1 MSAVG
6 MRMLQALTAA
16 VLVAILTGCS
26 SVIIDVTRFNVFTK
40 VRTRGSNFAFANG
53 TGSIEEAVYRGLI
66 GSSLEKLGW
75 QQTERSRAKV
85 GFYRLTPRA

>member
-26 SVIIDVTRFNVFTK
+26 SVIIDVTRFNVFL
-40 VRTRGSNFAFANG
+40 RRFGR
-53 TGSIEEAVYRGLI
+53 EAQILPSQMALAALRKRCIV
-66 GSSLEKLGW
+66 
-75 QQTERSRAKV
+75 A
-85 GFYRLTPRA
+85 